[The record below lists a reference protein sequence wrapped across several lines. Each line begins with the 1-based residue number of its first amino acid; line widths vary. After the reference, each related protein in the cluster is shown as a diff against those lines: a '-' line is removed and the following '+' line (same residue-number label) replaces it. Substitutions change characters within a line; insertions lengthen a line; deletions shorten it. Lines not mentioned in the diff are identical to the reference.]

1 MSAEPATP
9 DALPSPAPL
18 AELQWAYWATG
29 AYFAAVE
36 LDLFTHLAA
45 GPATPEE
52 LAARM
57 GLALRPARLLLTAC
71 VPLGLVEKRDG
82 RYRNTPLADAYLVKS
97 RATYIG
103 DLPRLLGKHAWAA
116 WGELAKAARN
126 NAPVRASFGDDPE
139 LPRMFAE
146 ATHTLRMLTAA
157 PALAQAYDFS
167 PHRALLD
174 VGGASGAYVIQ
185 AARRYAGLRAILFD
199 LPPACAVAE
208 RMVREAGLADR
219 IAIAPGDFRTDPLP
233 DGADVVLLSLVVNT
247 QPDAEAERLLRK
259 VHAALPSG
267 GVLLIHEPFLDDDET
282 GPKGAALFSAQML
295 AMTHG
300 RVRSQAEYR
309 AFLASLG
316 FEVAGIRPL
325 AGDFSLLT
333 ARRL

>member
-52 LAARM
+52 IAARM
-57 GLALRPARLLLTAC
+57 GIADRPARLLLTAC
-71 VPLGLVEKRDG
+71 VPLGLAEKKDG
-82 RYRNTPLADAYLVKS
+82 RYRNTLLAETYLVKG
-97 RATYIG
+97 RPTYIG
-103 DLPRLLGKHAWAA
+103 DYPRLLGKRAWAA
-116 WGELAKAARN
+116 WGELAEAARQD
-126 NAPVRASFGDDPE
+126 APVRGSFDEDPE
-139 LPRMFAE
+139 FPRIFAE

-157 PALAQAYDFS
+157 RALAEAYDFS
-167 PHRALLD
+167 AHRLLLD
-174 VGGASGAYVIQ
+174 IGGSSGAFVIQ
-185 AARRYAGLRAILFD
+185 AARRYPGLRAIVFD

-208 RMVREAGLADR
+208 RMVLQAGLADR
-219 IAIAPGDFRTDPLP
+219 ITVTPCDFRTDPLP

-282 GPKGAALFSAQML
+282 GPKGAALFSLQML
-295 AMTHG
+295 AITRG
-300 RVRSQAEYR
+300 RARTQAEYR

-316 FEVAGIRPL
+316 FEVLGIRPQ